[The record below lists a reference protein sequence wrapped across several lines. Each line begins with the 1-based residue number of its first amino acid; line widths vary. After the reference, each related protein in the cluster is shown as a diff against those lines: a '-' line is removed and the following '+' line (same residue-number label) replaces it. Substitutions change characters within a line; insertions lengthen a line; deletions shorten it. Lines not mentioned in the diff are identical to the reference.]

1 MKVVCIKIPPTF
13 VNIKLE
19 VNEIYEAFMDIGTR
33 NGVFNSYWYVVDELG
48 NVIPCEFEVKKYF
61 ITLAEFRQKKLEE
74 LGI

>member
-19 VNEIYEAFMDIGTR
+19 FNKIYDAYRDSLG
-33 NGVFNSYWYVVDELG
+33 WYVVDELG

-61 ITLAEFRQKKLEE
+61 ITLAEFRQKKLEQ